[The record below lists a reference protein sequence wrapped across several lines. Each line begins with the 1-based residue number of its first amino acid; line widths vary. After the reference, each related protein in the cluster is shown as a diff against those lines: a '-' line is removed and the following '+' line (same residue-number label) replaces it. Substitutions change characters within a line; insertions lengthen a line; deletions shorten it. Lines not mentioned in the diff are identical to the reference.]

1 MNGAQS
7 LFKALVDAGITTC
20 FANPGTSEMQLVY
33 EIGMTDKVRPVL
45 CLQEDVVTGAAD
57 GYARMK
63 GAPAFTLLHV
73 GSGFANGV
81 AMLHNAGRANT
92 PIVNVV
98 GANASYHQPNY
109 PEHELING
117 RVADLA
123 RTVSYWSQ
131 EARSASNLGELGA
144 EAAAVAKTGKI
155 CTVIAPT
162 NWHWEEANPPP
173 IVPASPG
180 RPKTATEAIAHAA
193 TMLKNGK
200 KTGLVLGNLALRGE
214 ALTSAGRIA
223 AKSGAVLLA
232 ETFPSGHLSRGE
244 GRPSADTIPY
254 EYEICVRFLE
264 SFQQLVFVGA
274 QFPVATFAYRNKP
287 TLKSPPGCDLFA
299 MASVEQDLPE
309 ALKSLAEA
317 TGAANAAS
325 ARQPRTEA
333 APPSGDLT
341 AEAIGQTLCMLMPEN
356 AILVDE
362 AATNGPSIFAATKG
376 ARAHDYLSPLN
387 GGAIGGGL
395 PMALGAAIAC
405 PDRKVVHL
413 QADGS
418 GMYTVQA
425 LWSMAREKTDIV
437 IVVLKNDAYA
447 ILGLEMARVRE
458 NELNI
463 RMKSM
468 FDLSNPTLDWVKIS
482 TGLGV
487 PAVRAGT
494 AEEFH
499 RQFEAALG
507 AKGPQ
512 LIECQVVT
520 PKEWFALEDYIHRNR

>member
-144 EAAAVAKTGKI
+144 EAAALAKTGKI

-180 RPKTATEAIAHAA
+180 RPEDRHRGDCACRDHAQERQEDRSRA
-193 TMLKNGK
+193 GQP
-200 KTGLVLGNLALRGE
+200 RP
-214 ALTSAGRIA
+214 AGRGA
-223 AKSGAVLLA
+223 DVSG
-232 ETFPSGHLSRGE
+232 THRRQIRRG
-244 GRPSADTIPY
+244 
-254 EYEICVRFLE
+254 
-264 SFQQLVFVGA
+264 
-274 QFPVATFAYRNKP
+274 
-287 TLKSPPGCDLFA
+287 
-299 MASVEQDLPE
+299 
-309 ALKSLAEA
+309 
-317 TGAANAAS
+317 S
-325 ARQPRTEA
+325 ARS
-333 APPSGDLT
+333 PS
-341 AEAIGQTLCMLMPEN
+341 
-356 AILVDE
+356 
-362 AATNGPSIFAATKG
+362 
-376 ARAHDYLSPLN
+376 R
-387 GGAIGGGL
+387 
-395 PMALGAAIAC
+395 
-405 PDRKVVHL
+405 
-413 QADGS
+413 
-418 GMYTVQA
+418 
-425 LWSMAREKTDIV
+425 
-437 IVVLKNDAYA
+437 
-447 ILGLEMARVRE
+447 
-458 NELNI
+458 
-463 RMKSM
+463 
-468 FDLSNPTLDWVKIS
+468 
-482 TGLGV
+482 
-487 PAVRAGT
+487 
-494 AEEFH
+494 
-499 RQFEAALG
+499 
-507 AKGPQ
+507 
-512 LIECQVVT
+512 
-520 PKEWFALEDYIHRNR
+520 